1 MIALKNIVVATDFS
15 EPSDA
20 ALAYGRALARTF
32 GAMLHVVHV
41 VDNMPTL
48 VYGAEAY
55 AVSMPELQQEIDN
68 AARTQLADL
77 LVDNDRPLLP
87 TRAVLLTSNAP
98 AAAIVDYAKDKRI
111 DLIVAGT
118 RGRGGVAHLLL
129 GSVTE
134 RVVRT
139 APCPVLTVRHPE
151 HEFVI
156 PDALVAVAKA

>member
-1 MIALKNIVVATDFS
+1 M
-15 EPSDA
+15 
-20 ALAYGRALARTF
+20 
-32 GAMLHVVHV
+32 
-41 VDNMPTL
+41 
-48 VYGAEAY
+48 
-55 AVSMPELQQEIDN
+55 
-68 AARTQLADL
+68 
-77 LVDNDRPLLP
+77 
-87 TRAVLLTSNAP
+87 TSNAP

-118 RGRGGVAHLLL
+118 HGRGGVARLLL